1 MAKVRVHQLAK
12 ELGMSSKELIEKLK
26 TELDINVK
34 SAQSSLDE
42 RQVKL
47 IREFIEPVTVK
58 KEEKKEITPEVQ
70 APPVEGKAVKEELPV
85 EAVETQPKEEQ
96 KEEIKVPKDTVEK
109 KETVEAKEE
118 KKPEEKV
125 EKPVEEKRE
134 ERPKKSSEVRILSPE
149 ELAKRRRR
157 RRPRREEGERRQPR
171 ERRERAPRQQKER
184 KRHERP
190 QRKPVGK
197 PVDEKVTREQ
207 LEKLVASTKEA
218 REKEKEKPRTQE
230 EILAQKK
237 KEQKELEDQKKFEE
251 LMRRIEEK
259 NRAKKKKK
267 KKKKKEQVVEEVP
280 FEELSEEE
288 QLQRLIEEEE
298 RAKTVVIPEVISVRE
313 FAEKLGIEPNQL
325 LQDLITLGK
334 FVAIN
339 QPIDFETAQKVAEKY
354 GKVVKLEGAEEEEA
368 ALEAELEET
377 PDREEDL
384 LPRPPVIT
392 VMGHVDHGKT
402 TLLDYIRNTKV
413 AEREAG
419 GITQHIGASVVEA
432 ETSEGKKKLVFLDT
446 PGHEAFTAMRA
457 RGAQVTDIA
466 VLVVAADDGVMP
478 QTVEAINHAKAAGV
492 PIIVAINKIDKPGAN
507 PERVKQELTQHGLI
521 PEDWGGDTVMVP
533 VSAKTGEGVDELLEM
548 IALQADIMELKANPN
563 KLARGVVLEAKLDKK
578 RGPVATLL
586 VQNGTLK
593 VGDAIVAGLYA
604 GKIRAMFDD
613 KGRPVKEAGPATPV
627 EILGLEDVPLA
638 GDKFYVVESLEKA
651 REIAAKR
658 QELARQSALE
668 KEKRVSLEELF
679 SQMQAGE
686 VKELNVVLKA
696 DAQGSIEAIRKS
708 LEELST
714 DEVKVNVIHAGVG
727 PITENDV
734 MLAAASNA
742 IVIGF
747 NVRPD
752 SAARKAAEREK
763 VDVRTYR
770 VIYDIVDEIKKAMEG
785 LLEPEE
791 KEVYLGSAE
800 VRATFK
806 VPKVGTVAGCYVRD
820 GVIRRNANVRLVRD
834 GVVIYD
840 GKIASLKRFK
850 DDVKEVQ
857 AGYECGVGLEN
868 FNDIKVGDIIE
879 CYTIEKV
886 KREM

>member
-12 ELGMSSKELIEKLK
+12 ELGISSKELLEKLRN
-26 TELDINVK
+26 ELDMQIK
-34 SAQSSLDE
+34 SIHSSLDE
-42 RQVKL
+42 KQVMLVK
-47 IREFIEPVTVK
+47 EFIKPIEVK
-58 KEEKKEITPEVQ
+58 EELLKKEEVKEVVKEKKEVKEEKK
-70 APPVEGKAVKEELPV
+70 V
-85 EAVETQPKEEQ
+85 EAVETQPKEE
-96 KEEIKVPKDTVEK
+96 KEEVKAEEVRQPEKGEKEEREK
-109 KETVEAKEE
+109 KEERRERRR
-118 KKPEEKV
+118 
-125 EKPVEEKRE
+125 EKR
-134 ERPKKSSEVRILSPE
+134 KADVRVLSPE
-149 ELAKRRRR
+149 EIARRRR
-157 RRPRREEGERRQPR
+157 RRRKFPKRDEEAKGKKRPFK
-171 ERRERAPRQQKER
+171 KEI
-184 KRHERP
+184 K
-190 QRKPVGK
+190 
-197 PVDEKVTREQ
+197 EKKEEKITREQ
-207 LEKLVASTKEA
+207 LEKLVASTKESTV
-218 REKEKEKPRTQE
+218 KEKEKPKTQE
-230 EILAQKK
+230 ELLAEKK
-237 KEQKELEDQKKFEE
+237 REQRELEDQKRFEE
-251 LMRRIEEK
+251 LLRKIEEK
-259 NRAKKKKK
+259 NRAKKKRK
-267 KKKKKEQVVEEVP
+267 KKKKKEEPQEVP

-298 RAKTVVIPEVISVRE
+298 RARTVVIPEVISVRE
-313 FAEKLGIEPNQL
+313 FAEKLGVEPNQL
-325 LQDLITLGK
+325 LQDLISLGK

-339 QPIDFETAQKVAEKY
+339 QPIDFETAQKVAQKY
-354 GKVVKLEGAEEEEA
+354 DKVVKLEGSEEVSLGEELA
-368 ALEAELEET
+368 ET

-384 LPRPPVIT
+384 KPRPPVIT

-432 ETSEGKKKLVFLDT
+432 DTSEGKKTLVFLDT

-457 RGAQVTDIA
+457 RGAQATDIV

-507 PERVKQELTQHGLI
+507 PDRVKQELTQHGLI

-548 IALQADIMELKANPN
+548 IALQAELMELKANPN
-563 KLARGVVLEAKLDKK
+563 KPARGVVLEAKLDKK
-578 RGPVATLL
+578 RGPVATFL
-586 VQNGTLK
+586 VQSGTLK
-593 VGDAIVAGLYA
+593 VGDAVVAGLYA

-613 KGRPVKEAGPATPV
+613 KGRQVKEAPPSMPV
-627 EILGLEDVPLA
+627 EVLGLEGVPMA
-638 GDKFYVVESLEKA
+638 GDKFTVVESLEKA
-651 REIAAKR
+651 RKIAQKR
-658 QELARQSALE
+658 QELAKESALE
-668 KEKRVSLEELF
+668 KEKRVSLEDLF
-679 SQMQAGE
+679 NQMKAGE

-708 LEELST
+708 LQELST
-714 DEVKVNVIHAGVG
+714 PEVKVNVIHAGVG
-727 PITENDV
+727 PITENDI

-742 IVIGF
+742 IVVGF

-820 GVIRRNANVRLVRD
+820 GVIRRNADVRLVRD
-834 GVVIYD
+834 GVVIYE
-840 GKIASLKRFK
+840 GKISSLKRFK

-868 FNDIKVGDIIE
+868 FNDIKVGDVIE

-886 KREM
+886 KREA

>member
-12 ELGMSSKELIEKLK
+12 ELGMSSKELIEKLRE
-26 TELDINVK
+26 ELDINVK

-42 RQVKL
+42 KQVRIVK
-47 IREFIEPVTVK
+47 EFLQPVVVVEE
-58 KEEKKEITPEVQ
+58 KEEMKV
-70 APPVEGKAVKEELPV
+70 PPAEDKREEFPV
-85 EAVETQPKEEQ
+85 EAVETQPKRESEPQ
-96 KEEIKVPKDTVEK
+96 EK
-109 KETVEAKEE
+109 AKETEKPEVKVTQEEKTEKEEAKEE
-118 KKPEEKV
+118 KREEK
-125 EKPVEEKRE
+125 PR
-134 ERPKKSSEVRILSPE
+134 RTSEVRILSPE
-149 ELAKRRRR
+149 ELARRRRR
-157 RRPRREEGERRQPR
+157 RRPRREEGERRRQREKREKTPR
-171 ERRERAPRQQKER
+171 SQRDRR
-184 KRHERP
+184 RP
-190 QRKPVGK
+190 EKLEK
-197 PVDEKVTREQ
+197 KAVDERVTREQ
-207 LEKLVASTKEA
+207 LEQLVASTKEA
-218 REKEKEKPRTQE
+218 REKDKEKPRTQE

-237 KEQKELEDQKKFEE
+237 REQKELEDQKKFEE

-259 NRAKKKKK
+259 NRAKKKKR
-267 KKKKKEQVVEEVP
+267 KKKKKEEVVEEVP

-298 RAKTVVIPEVISVRE
+298 RARTVVIPEVISVRE
-313 FAEKLGIEPNQL
+313 FAEKLEVEPNQL
-325 LQDLITLGK
+325 LQDLIALGK
-334 FVAIN
+334 FIAIN

-354 GKVVKLEGAEEEEA
+354 GKVVKLEGAEEEA
-368 ALEAELEET
+368 ALEAELQET

-384 LPRPPVIT
+384 QPRPPVIT

-563 KLARGVVLEAKLDKK
+563 KPARGVVLEAKLDKK

-627 EILGLEDVPLA
+627 EVLGLEDVPLA

-668 KEKRVSLEELF
+668 KEKKVSLEELF
-679 SQMQAGE
+679 NQMQAGE

-714 DEVKVNVIHAGVG
+714 DKVKVNVIHAGVG

-770 VIYDIVDEIKKAMEG
+770 VIYDIVDEIKRAMEG

-806 VPKVGTVAGCYVRD
+806 VPKVGTVAGCYVKD

-834 GVVIYD
+834 GIVIYD

-850 DDVKEVQ
+850 DDVREVQ

-879 CYTIEKV
+879 CYTIEKLN
-886 KREM
+886 RES

>member
-1 MAKVRVHQLAK
+1 LAKVRVHQLAK
-12 ELGMSSKELIEKLK
+12 ELGISSKELLEKLRN
-26 TELDINVK
+26 ELDMQVK
-34 SAQSSLDE
+34 SVHSSLDE
-42 RQVKL
+42 KQVMLVK
-47 IREFIEPVTVK
+47 EFIKPIEV
-58 KEEKKEITPEVQ
+58 KEEKPKVREEKVEIKET
-70 APPVEGKAVKEELPV
+70 KESREQQEV
-85 EAVETQPKEEQ
+85 EAVETQPQKEVTVKEELSSQ
-96 KEEIKVPKDTVEK
+96 KAPQTKTPSPQEEK
-109 KETVEAKEE
+109 KEE
-118 KKPEEKV
+118 KKGQERR
-125 EKPVEEKRE
+125 KRSDV
-134 ERPKKSSEVRILSPE
+134 RVLSSE
-149 ELAKRRRR
+149 ELARRRR
-157 RRPRREEGERRQPR
+157 RRRRAPQRERSQAPTAQKELKEKR
-171 ERRERAPRQQKER
+171 ERRRPFRKER
-184 KRHERP
+184 PKKEE
-190 QRKPVGK
+190 
-197 PVDEKVTREQ
+197 EKVTREQ
-207 LEKLVASTKEA
+207 LEKLVASTTPKEG
-218 REKEKEKPRTQE
+218 KEKERPRSE
-230 EILAQKK
+230 EELLAQKK
-237 KEQKELEDQKKFEE
+237 KEQKELEDQKRFEE
-251 LMRRIEEK
+251 LMRKIEEK
-259 NRAKKKKK
+259 NRAKKKRK
-267 KKKKKEQVVEEVP
+267 KKKKKEEEPKEVP

-298 RAKTVVIPEVISVRE
+298 RARTVVIPEVISVRE
-313 FAEKLGIEPNQL
+313 FAEKLGVEPNQL
-325 LQDLITLGK
+325 LQELIALGK

-339 QPIDFETAQKVAEKY
+339 QPIDFETAKKVAEKY
-354 GKVVKLEGAEEEEA
+354 DKVVKLEGAEEEEE
-368 ALEAELEET
+368 ALLEEELVEK
-377 PDREEDL
+377 PDSEEEL
-384 LPRPPVIT
+384 QPRPPVIT

-419 GITQHIGASVVEA
+419 GITQHIGASVVETQ
-432 ETSEGKKKLVFLDT
+432 TSEGKKTLVFLDT

-457 RGAQVTDIA
+457 RGAQVTDIV

-507 PERVKQELTQHGLI
+507 PDRVKQELTQHGLI

-533 VSAKTGEGVDELLEM
+533 VSAKTGQGVDELLEM
-548 IALQADIMELKANPN
+548 IALQAELMELKANPN
-563 KLARGVVLEAKLDKK
+563 KPARGVVLEAKLDKK
-578 RGPVATLL
+578 RGPVATFL
-586 VQNGTLK
+586 VQSGTLK
-593 VGDAIVAGLYA
+593 VGDAVVAGLYS

-613 KGRPVKEAGPATPV
+613 KGRQVKEAGPSTPV
-627 EILGLEDVPLA
+627 EVLGLEGVPMA

-651 REIAAKR
+651 RKIAQKR
-658 QELARQSALE
+658 QELARESALE

-679 SQMQAGE
+679 AQMKAGE

-708 LEELST
+708 LEELSN

-727 PITENDV
+727 PITENDI

-752 SAARKAAEREK
+752 AAARQAAEREK
-763 VDVRTYR
+763 VGVRTYR
-770 VIYDIVDEIKKAMEG
+770 VIYDIVDEVKKAMEG

-834 GVVIYD
+834 GVVIYE

-850 DDVKEVQ
+850 EDVREVQ

-886 KREM
+886 KRES

>member
-26 TELDINVK
+26 ELEIPVK
-34 SAQSSLDE
+34 SPSSSLDE
-42 RQVKL
+42 RQVMLVK
-47 IREFIEPVTVK
+47 EFLEPVEVPVK
-58 KEEKKEITPEVQ
+58 EVIPEESKEEKKEER
-70 APPVEGKAVKEELPV
+70 KEK
-85 EAVETQPKEEQ
+85 VETLQVEVQ
-96 KEEIKVPKDTVEK
+96 KEEKTEVVEEPERK
-109 KETVEAKEE
+109 EETVSTLSVKAEE
-118 KKPEEKV
+118 TEVK
-125 EKPVEEKRE
+125 EEKRE
-134 ERPKKSSEVRILSPE
+134 ERKEEKREERGRRRTSDVRILSPE

-157 RRPRREEGERRQPR
+157 RRRPFRREEKGE
-171 ERRERAPRQQKER
+171 ER
-184 KRHERP
+184 KETRP
-190 QRKPVGK
+190 RKRDRFRKPEKEEKKKAVT
-197 PVDEKVTREQ
+197 EKVTREQ

-218 REKEKEKPRTQE
+218 REKEKPKSEKE
-230 EILAQKK
+230 LLAERKR
-237 KEQKELEDQKKFEE
+237 EQKELEDQKKFEE

-259 NRAKKKKK
+259 NRAKRKKR
-267 KKKKKEQVVEEVP
+267 KKKKKEEQVTEVP

-298 RAKTVVIPEVISVRE
+298 RARTVVIPEVISVRE
-313 FAEKLGIEPNQL
+313 FAEKLGVDPTQL
-325 LQDLITLGK
+325 LQDLIALGK
-334 FVAIN
+334 FVTIN
-339 QPIDFETAQKVAEKY
+339 QPIDFETAAKVAEKY
-354 GKVVKLEGAEEEEA
+354 DKVVKLEGAEEEV
-368 ALEAELEET
+368 LEKELEET

-384 LPRPPVIT
+384 KPRPPIIT

-402 TLLDYIRNTKV
+402 TLLDYIRNTRV

-419 GITQHIGASVVEA
+419 GITQHIGASVVEVD
-432 ETSEGKKKLVFLDT
+432 TSEGKKTLVFLDT

-507 PERVKQELTQHGLI
+507 PERVKQELTQYGLI
-521 PEDWGGDTVMVP
+521 PEDWGGDTIMVP

-548 IALQADIMELKANPN
+548 IALQAELMELKANPD
-563 KLARGVVLEAKLDKK
+563 KPARGVVLEAKLDKK

-586 VQNGTLK
+586 VQSGTLR

-604 GKIRAMFDD
+604 GKVRAMFDD
-613 KGRPVKEAGPATPV
+613 KGNPVKEAGPSIPV
-627 EILGLEDVPLA
+627 EVLGLDGVPLA
-638 GDKFYVVESLEKA
+638 GDKFVVVKDEKTA
-651 REIAAKR
+651 RKIAEKR
-658 QELARQSALE
+658 QELARESALE
-668 KEKRVSLEELF
+668 KEKKVSLEELF

-714 DEVKVNVIHAGVG
+714 DEVKVKIIHAGVG

-770 VIYDIVDEIKKAMEG
+770 VIYDIVDEVKKAMQG
-785 LLEPEE
+785 LLAPEE

-806 VPKVGTVAGCYVRD
+806 IPKVGTVAGCYVKD
-820 GVIRRNANVRLVRD
+820 GVIRRNAMVRLVRD
-834 GVVIYD
+834 GVVVYE

-850 DDVKEVQ
+850 DDVREVQ

-868 FNDIKVGDIIE
+868 FNDIKVGDVIE
-879 CYTIEKV
+879 CYTVEKV
-886 KREM
+886 ERQV

>member
-1 MAKVRVHQLAK
+1 M
-12 ELGMSSKELIEKLK
+12 
-26 TELDINVK
+26 
-34 SAQSSLDE
+34 
-42 RQVKL
+42 
-47 IREFIEPVTVK
+47 
-58 KEEKKEITPEVQ
+58 
-70 APPVEGKAVKEELPV
+70 
-85 EAVETQPKEEQ
+85 
-96 KEEIKVPKDTVEK
+96 
-109 KETVEAKEE
+109 
-118 KKPEEKV
+118 
-125 EKPVEEKRE
+125 
-134 ERPKKSSEVRILSPE
+134 
-149 ELAKRRRR
+149 
-157 RRPRREEGERRQPR
+157 
-171 ERRERAPRQQKER
+171 
-184 KRHERP
+184 
-190 QRKPVGK
+190 
-197 PVDEKVTREQ
+197 TREQ
-207 LEKLVASTKEA
+207 LEKLVASKSETSQ
-218 REKEKEKPRTQE
+218 KEKEKPKSQE

-237 KEQKELEDQKKFEE
+237 KEKRELEDQKRFEE
-251 LMRRIEEK
+251 LMRKIEEK
-259 NRAKKKKK
+259 NRAKKKRKKK
-267 KKKKKEQVVEEVP
+267 KKKKKEEVKEEVP

-298 RAKTVVIPEVISVRE
+298 KTKTVVIPEVISVRE
-313 FAEKLGIEPNQL
+313 FAEKLGVEPNQL
-325 LQDLITLGK
+325 LQDLIALGK

-339 QPIDFETAQKVAEKY
+339 QPIDFETAKKVAEKY
-354 GKVVKLEGAEEEEA
+354 DKVVKLEGAEEEEA
-368 ALEAELEET
+368 TLEAELQET

-384 LPRPPVIT
+384 KPRPPVIT

-432 ETSEGKKKLVFLDT
+432 QTSEGKKTLVFLDT

-457 RGAQVTDIA
+457 RGAQATDIV

-533 VSAKTGEGVDELLEM
+533 VSAKTGQGVDELLEM
-548 IALQADIMELKANPN
+548 IALQAELMELKANPN
-563 KLARGVVLEAKLDKK
+563 KPARGVVLEAKLDKK
-578 RGPVATLL
+578 RGPVATFL
-586 VQNGTLK
+586 VQSGTLK
-593 VGDAIVAGLYA
+593 VGDAVVAGLYA

-613 KGRPVKEAGPATPV
+613 KGRQVKEAGPSMPV
-627 EILGLEDVPLA
+627 EVLGLEGVPMA
-638 GDKFYVVESLEKA
+638 GDKFVVVESLEKA
-651 REIAAKR
+651 REIAEKR
-658 QELARQSALE
+658 QELARESALE
-668 KEKRVSLEELF
+668 REKRVSLEELF
-679 SQMQAGE
+679 AKMQAGE
-686 VKELNVVLKA
+686 VKELNIVLKA

-708 LEELST
+708 LEELSN
-714 DEVKVNVIHAGVG
+714 DEVKVSIIHAGVG
-727 PITENDV
+727 PITENDI

-770 VIYDIVDEIKKAMEG
+770 VIYDIVDEVKKAMAG

-834 GVVIYD
+834 GVVIYE

-868 FNDIKVGDIIE
+868 FNDIKVGDVIE

-886 KREM
+886 KREA

>member
-12 ELGMSSKELIEKLK
+12 ELGMSSKELIQKLRD
-26 TELDINVK
+26 ELDIQVK
-34 SAQSSLDE
+34 SVHSSLDE
-42 RQVKL
+42 KQVMLVK
-47 IREFIEPVTVK
+47 EFIKPVDVVK
-58 KEEKKEITPEVQ
+58 KKEEVKAEKEEKIKEEKKR
-70 APPVEGKAVKEELPV
+70 EELKVTV
-85 EAVETQPKEEQ
+85 EKEKVEEIEERKIEKKDLISEKTIVDEEKAKE
-96 KEEIKVPKDTVEK
+96 EEIKPK
-109 KETVEAKEE
+109 
-118 KKPEEKV
+118 
-125 EKPVEEKRE
+125 EEKRE
-134 ERPKKSSEVRILSPE
+134 KRRSEVRVLSPE
-149 ELAKRRRR
+149 ELARRRR
-157 RRPRREEGERRQPR
+157 RRRKPFKKDERGEKKPRKFKKSEKE
-171 ERRERAPRQQKER
+171 ERRERKPER
-184 KRHERP
+184 RE
-190 QRKPVGK
+190 
-197 PVDEKVTREQ
+197 EVTREQ
-207 LEKLVASTKEA
+207 LEKLVASTKEH
-218 REKEKEKPRTQE
+218 REKEKEKPKTAE
-230 EILAQKK
+230 DILAQKK

-259 NRAKKKKK
+259 NRAKKKKR
-267 KKKKKEQVVEEVP
+267 KKKKKEEVKEEIP

-298 RAKTVVIPEVISVRE
+298 KAKTVVIPEVISVRE
-313 FAEKLGIEPNQL
+313 FAERLGVEANQL
-325 LQDLITLGK
+325 LQDLIALGK

-339 QPIDFETAQKVAEKY
+339 QPIDFETASKVAEKY

-368 ALEAELEET
+368 LLEKELEEV
-377 PDREEDL
+377 PDKEEDL
-384 LPRPPVIT
+384 KPRPPIVT

-432 ETSEGKKKLVFLDT
+432 DTSEGKKTLVFLDT

-466 VLVVAADDGVMP
+466 ILVVAADDGVMP
-478 QTVEAINHAKAAGV
+478 QTIEAINHAKAAGV

-548 IALQADIMELKANPN
+548 IALQAELMELKANPD
-563 KLARGVVLEAKLDKK
+563 KPARGVVLEAKLDKK

-586 VQNGTLK
+586 VQSGTLR
-593 VGDAIVAGLYA
+593 VGDPIVAGLYA
-604 GKIRAMFDD
+604 GKVRAMFDD
-613 KGRPVKEAGPATPV
+613 KGKPVKEAGPSMPV
-627 EILGLEDVPLA
+627 EVLGLEGVPLA
-638 GDKFYVVESLEKA
+638 GDKFYVVKDEKTA
-651 REIAAKR
+651 RKIAEKR
-658 QELARQSALE
+658 QELARESALE

-679 SQMQAGE
+679 AQMQAGE
-686 VKELNVVLKA
+686 VKELNIVLKA

-708 LEELST
+708 LEELSNE
-714 DEVKVNVIHAGVG
+714 EVKVNIIHAGVG

-752 SAARKAAEREK
+752 SAARKAVEKEK

-770 VIYDIVDEIKKAMEG
+770 VIYDIVDEVKKAMQG
-785 LLEPEE
+785 LLTPEE

-806 VPKVGTVAGCYVRD
+806 VPKVGTVAGCYVKD
-820 GVIRRNANVRLVRD
+820 GVIKRNANVRLVRD

-850 DDVKEVQ
+850 DDVREVQ

-868 FNDIKVGDIIE
+868 FNDIKVGDVIE
-879 CYTIEKV
+879 CYTIEQVQK
-886 KREM
+886 EI

>member
-1 MAKVRVHQLAK
+1 
-12 ELGMSSKELIEKLK
+12 MSSKELIQKLK
-26 TELDINVK
+26 EELDINVK

-42 RQVKL
+42 RQVRI
-47 IREFIEPVTVK
+47 IREFIQPVEVEKVEK
-58 KEEKKEITPEVQ
+58 KEEKPAS
-70 APPVEGKAVKEELPV
+70 APPVVEEVKEEPKV
-85 EAVETQPKEEQ
+85 EAVETQPEKAIEER
-96 KEEIKVPKDTVEK
+96 K
-109 KETVEAKEE
+109 
-118 KKPEEKV
+118 EEKV
-125 EKPVEEKRE
+125 EKEEKEEVLEKRE
-134 ERPKKSSEVRILSPE
+134 EKKEKRSEVRVLSPE
-149 ELAKRRRR
+149 ELARRRRR
-157 RRPRREEGERRQPR
+157 RRPFRRKREEREKQPRQQR
-171 ERRERAPRQQKER
+171 ERRERPKREER
-184 KRHERP
+184 RP
-190 QRKPVGK
+190 KRKPVE
-197 PVDEKVTREQ
+197 EKVTREQ
-207 LEKLVASTKEA
+207 LEQLVTSTKEV
-218 REKEKEKPRTQE
+218 REKEKPKTQE
-230 EILAQKK
+230 EILAERKR
-237 KEQKELEDQKKFEE
+237 EQKELEDQKKFEE
-251 LMRRIEEK
+251 LLRRIEEK
-259 NRAKKKKK
+259 NRAKRKRK
-267 KKKKKEQVVEEVP
+267 KKKKKEEVVEEVP

-313 FAEKLGIEPNQL
+313 FAEKLGVEPNQV

-339 QPIDFETAQKVAEKY
+339 QPIDFETAGKVAEKY
-354 GKVVKLEGAEEEEA
+354 GKVVKLEGAEEEEK
-368 ALEAELEET
+368 ALEAELVES
-377 PDREEDL
+377 PDREEEL
-384 LPRPPVIT
+384 EPRAPIIT

-402 TLLDYIRNTKV
+402 TLLDYIRNTRV

-419 GITQHIGASVVEA
+419 GITQHIGASVVEVD
-432 ETSEGKKKLVFLDT
+432 TSEGKKKLVFLDT

-507 PERVKQELTQHGLI
+507 PDRVKQELTQHGLI
-521 PEDWGGDTVMVP
+521 PEDWGGETVMVP
-533 VSAKTGEGVDELLEM
+533 VSAKTGQGVDELLEM
-548 IALQADIMELKANPN
+548 IALQSELMELKANP
-563 KLARGVVLEAKLDKK
+563 KKPARGVVLEAKLDKK

-586 VQNGTLK
+586 IQNGTLR
-593 VGDAIVAGLYA
+593 VGDSIVAGLYA
-604 GKIRAMFDD
+604 GKVRAMFDD
-613 KGRPVKEAGPATPV
+613 KGRPVKEAGPSMPV
-627 EILGLEDVPLA
+627 EVLGLEDVPLA

-651 REIAAKR
+651 REIAQKR

-668 KEKRVSLEELF
+668 REKRVSLEELF
-679 SQMQAGE
+679 SRMQSGE

-708 LEELST
+708 LEELSN
-714 DEVKVNVIHAGVG
+714 DEVRVNVIHAGVG
-727 PITENDV
+727 PITENDI

-834 GVVIYD
+834 GVVIYE
-840 GKIASLKRFK
+840 GKISSLKRFK
-850 DDVKEVQ
+850 EDVKEVP

-868 FNDIKVGDIIE
+868 FNDIKVGDVIE

-886 KREM
+886 KKEG

>member
-26 TELDINVK
+26 ELEIPVK
-34 SAQSSLDE
+34 SPSSSLDE
-42 RQVKL
+42 RQVMLVK
-47 IREFIEPVTVK
+47 EFLEPVEVPVK
-58 KEEKKEITPEVQ
+58 EVIPEESKEEKKEER
-70 APPVEGKAVKEELPV
+70 KEK
-85 EAVETQPKEEQ
+85 VETLQVEVQ
-96 KEEIKVPKDTVEK
+96 KEEKTEIVEEPERK
-109 KETVEAKEE
+109 EETVSTLSVKAEE
-118 KKPEEKV
+118 TEVK
-125 EKPVEEKRE
+125 EEKRE
-134 ERPKKSSEVRILSPE
+134 EERKEEKKEERGRRRTSDVRILSPE

-157 RRPRREEGERRQPR
+157 RRRPFRREEKGE
-171 ERRERAPRQQKER
+171 ERRETRPR
-184 KRHERP
+184 KRDRF
-190 QRKPVGK
+190 RKPEREEKKKAVT
-197 PVDEKVTREQ
+197 EKVTREQ

-218 REKEKEKPRTQE
+218 REKEKTKSEKGL
-230 EILAQKK
+230 LAERKR
-237 KEQKELEDQKKFEE
+237 EQKELEDQKKFEE

-259 NRAKKKKK
+259 NRAKRKKR
-267 KKKKKEQVVEEVP
+267 KKKKKEEQVTEVP

-298 RAKTVVIPEVISVRE
+298 RARTVVIPEVISVRE
-313 FAEKLGIEPNQL
+313 FAEKLGVDPTQL
-325 LQDLITLGK
+325 LQDLIALGK
-334 FVAIN
+334 FVTIN
-339 QPIDFETAQKVAEKY
+339 QPIDFETAAKVAEKY
-354 GKVVKLEGAEEEEA
+354 DKVVKLEGAEEEEV
-368 ALEAELEET
+368 LEKELEET

-384 LPRPPVIT
+384 KPRPPIIT

-402 TLLDYIRNTKV
+402 TLLDYIRNTRV
-413 AEREAG
+413 TEREAG
-419 GITQHIGASVVEA
+419 GITQHIGASVVEVD
-432 ETSEGKKKLVFLDT
+432 TSEGKKTLVFLDT

-507 PERVKQELTQHGLI
+507 PERVKQELTQYGLI
-521 PEDWGGDTVMVP
+521 PEDWGGDTIMVP

-548 IALQADIMELKANPN
+548 IALQAELMELKANPD
-563 KLARGVVLEAKLDKK
+563 KPARGVVLEAKLDKK

-586 VQNGTLK
+586 VQSGTLR

-604 GKIRAMFDD
+604 GKVRAMFDD
-613 KGRPVKEAGPATPV
+613 KGNPVKEAGPSIPV
-627 EILGLEDVPLA
+627 EVLGLDGVPLA
-638 GDKFYVVESLEKA
+638 GDKFVVVKDEKTA
-651 REIAAKR
+651 RKIAEKR
-658 QELARQSALE
+658 QELARESALE
-668 KEKRVSLEELF
+668 KEKKISLEELF

-714 DEVKVNVIHAGVG
+714 DEVKVKIIHAGVG

-770 VIYDIVDEIKKAMEG
+770 VIYDIVDEVKKAMQG
-785 LLEPEE
+785 LLAPEE

-806 VPKVGTVAGCYVRD
+806 IPKVGTVAGCYVKD
-820 GVIRRNANVRLVRD
+820 GVIRRNAMVRLVRD
-834 GVVIYD
+834 GVVVYE
-840 GKIASLKRFK
+840 GRIASLKRFK
-850 DDVKEVQ
+850 DDVREVQ

-868 FNDIKVGDIIE
+868 FNDIKVGDVIE
-879 CYTIEKV
+879 CYTVEKV
-886 KREM
+886 ERQV

>member
-12 ELGMSSKELIEKLK
+12 ELGMSSKELIQKLK
-26 TELDINVK
+26 EELDINVK

-42 RQVKL
+42 RQVRI
-47 IREFIEPVTVK
+47 IREFIQPVEVEKIEK
-58 KEEKKEITPEVQ
+58 KEEKPAS
-70 APPVEGKAVKEELPV
+70 APPVVEEVKEEPKV
-85 EAVETQPKEEQ
+85 EAVETQPEKAIEER
-96 KEEIKVPKDTVEK
+96 K
-109 KETVEAKEE
+109 
-118 KKPEEKV
+118 EEKV
-125 EKPVEEKRE
+125 EKEEKEEVLEKRE
-134 ERPKKSSEVRILSPE
+134 EKKEKRSEVRVLSPE
-149 ELAKRRRR
+149 ELARRRRR
-157 RRPRREEGERRQPR
+157 RRPFRRKREEREKQPRQQR
-171 ERRERAPRQQKER
+171 ERRERPKREER
-184 KRHERP
+184 RP
-190 QRKPVGK
+190 KRKPVE
-197 PVDEKVTREQ
+197 EKVTREQ
-207 LEKLVASTKEA
+207 LEQLVTSTKEV
-218 REKEKEKPRTQE
+218 REKEKPKTQE
-230 EILAQKK
+230 EILAERKR
-237 KEQKELEDQKKFEE
+237 EQKELEDQKKFEE
-251 LMRRIEEK
+251 LLRRIEEK
-259 NRAKKKKK
+259 NRAKRKRK
-267 KKKKKEQVVEEVP
+267 KKKKKEEVVEEVP

-313 FAEKLGIEPNQL
+313 FAEKLGVEPNQV

-339 QPIDFETAQKVAEKY
+339 QPIDFETAGKVAEKY
-354 GKVVKLEGAEEEEA
+354 GKVVKLEGAEEEEK
-368 ALEAELEET
+368 ALEAELVES
-377 PDREEDL
+377 PDREEEL
-384 LPRPPVIT
+384 EPRAPIIT

-402 TLLDYIRNTKV
+402 TLLDYIRNTRV

-419 GITQHIGASVVEA
+419 GITQHIGASIVEVD
-432 ETSEGKKKLVFLDT
+432 TSEGKKKLVFLDT

-507 PERVKQELTQHGLI
+507 PDRVKQELTQHGLI
-521 PEDWGGDTVMVP
+521 PEDWGGETVMVP
-533 VSAKTGEGVDELLEM
+533 VSAKTGQGVDELLEM
-548 IALQADIMELKANPN
+548 IALQSELMELKANP
-563 KLARGVVLEAKLDKK
+563 KKPARGVVLEAKLDKK

-586 VQNGTLK
+586 IQNGTLR
-593 VGDAIVAGLYA
+593 VGDSIVAGLYA
-604 GKIRAMFDD
+604 GKVRAMFDD
-613 KGRPVKEAGPATPV
+613 KGRPVKEAGPSMPV
-627 EILGLEDVPLA
+627 EVLGLEDVPLA

-651 REIAAKR
+651 REIAQKR

-668 KEKRVSLEELF
+668 REKRVSLEELF
-679 SQMQAGE
+679 SRMQSGE

-708 LEELST
+708 LEELSN
-714 DEVKVNVIHAGVG
+714 DEVRVNVIHAGVG
-727 PITENDV
+727 PITENDI

-834 GVVIYD
+834 GVVIYE
-840 GKIASLKRFK
+840 GKISSLKRFK
-850 DDVKEVQ
+850 EDVKEVP

-868 FNDIKVGDIIE
+868 FNDIKVGDVIE

-886 KREM
+886 KKEG

>member
-12 ELGMSSKELIEKLK
+12 ELGISSKELLEKLRN
-26 TELDINVK
+26 ELDMNVK
-34 SAQSSLDE
+34 SVHSSLDE
-42 RQVKL
+42 KQVML
-47 IREFIEPVTVK
+47 VREFIKPIEVKEEPPVKEEKVEVEK
-58 KEEKKEITPEVQ
+58 KEEVK
-70 APPVEGKAVKEELPV
+70 VEEKV
-85 EAVETQPKEEQ
+85 EAVETQPE
-96 KEEIKVPKDTVEK
+96 V
-109 KETVEAKEE
+109 KEE
-118 KKPEEKV
+118 KRTSEEKEV
-125 EKPVEEKRE
+125 KREEVEEKKRE
-134 ERPKKSSEVRILSPE
+134 ERKEERREERRRRSDVRILSPE
-149 ELAKRRRR
+149 ELARRRRR
-157 RRPRREEGERRQPR
+157 RRPHRRDREGAPKGEREKR
-171 ERRERAPRQQKER
+171 ERRGKPPLRKER
-184 KRHERP
+184 FKKEE
-190 QRKPVGK
+190 
-197 PVDEKVTREQ
+197 EKITREQ
-207 LEKLVASTKEA
+207 LEKLVASKSETSQ
-218 REKEKEKPRTQE
+218 KEKEKPKSQE

-237 KEQKELEDQKKFEE
+237 KEKRELEDQKRFEE
-251 LMRRIEEK
+251 LMRKIEEK
-259 NRAKKKKK
+259 NRAKKKRKKK
-267 KKKKKEQVVEEVP
+267 KKKKKEEVKEEVP

-298 RAKTVVIPEVISVRE
+298 KTKTVVIPEVISVRE
-313 FAEKLGIEPNQL
+313 FAEKLGVEPNQL
-325 LQDLITLGK
+325 LQDLIALGK

-339 QPIDFETAQKVAEKY
+339 QPIDFETAKKVAEKY
-354 GKVVKLEGAEEEEA
+354 DKVVKLEGAEEEEA
-368 ALEAELEET
+368 TLEAELQET

-384 LPRPPVIT
+384 KPRPPVIT

-432 ETSEGKKKLVFLDT
+432 QTSEGKKTLVFLDT

-457 RGAQVTDIA
+457 RGAQATDIV

-533 VSAKTGEGVDELLEM
+533 VSAKTGQGVDELLEM
-548 IALQADIMELKANPN
+548 IALQAELMELKANPN
-563 KLARGVVLEAKLDKK
+563 KPARGVVLEAKLDKK
-578 RGPVATLL
+578 RGPVATFL
-586 VQNGTLK
+586 VQSGTLK
-593 VGDAIVAGLYA
+593 VGDAVVAGLYA

-613 KGRPVKEAGPATPV
+613 KGRQVKEAGPSMPV
-627 EILGLEDVPLA
+627 EVLGLEGVPMA
-638 GDKFYVVESLEKA
+638 GDKFVVVESLEKA
-651 REIAAKR
+651 REIAEKR
-658 QELARQSALE
+658 QELARESALE
-668 KEKRVSLEELF
+668 REKRVSLEELF
-679 SQMQAGE
+679 AKMQAGE
-686 VKELNVVLKA
+686 VKELNIVLKA

-708 LEELST
+708 LEELSN
-714 DEVKVNVIHAGVG
+714 DEVKVSIIHAGVG
-727 PITENDV
+727 PITENDI

-770 VIYDIVDEIKKAMEG
+770 VIYDIVDEVKKAMAG

-834 GVVIYD
+834 GVVIYE

-868 FNDIKVGDIIE
+868 FNDIKVGDVIE

-886 KREM
+886 KREA

>member
-12 ELGMSSKELIEKLK
+12 ELGISSKELLDKLRN
-26 TELDINVK
+26 ELDMNVK
-34 SAQSSLDE
+34 SVHSSLDE
-42 RQVKL
+42 KQVML
-47 IREFIEPVTVK
+47 VREFIKPIEV
-58 KEEKKEITPEVQ
+58 KEEK
-70 APPVEGKAVKEELPV
+70 PPVKEKKVEAKEKEEVKREEKV
-85 EAVETQPKEEQ
+85 EAVETQPAGEKVESAPGEVKREE
-96 KEEIKVPKDTVEK
+96 KV
-109 KETVEAKEE
+109 E
-118 KKPEEKV
+118 KKPEEK
-125 EKPVEEKRE
+125 RE
-134 ERPKKSSEVRILSPE
+134 ERKRRSDVRILSPE
-149 ELAKRRRR
+149 ELARRRRR
-157 RRPRREEGERRQPR
+157 RRPPRRDREGAPRGERGERGEKERRDRRDRRGRPPV
-171 ERRERAPRQQKER
+171 RRERFKKE
-184 KRHERP
+184 E
-190 QRKPVGK
+190 
-197 PVDEKVTREQ
+197 EKVTREQ
-207 LEKLVASTKEA
+207 LEKLVASTKESSQ
-218 REKEKEKPRTQE
+218 KEKEKPRTEE

-237 KEQKELEDQKKFEE
+237 REQKELEDQKRFEE
-251 LMRRIEEK
+251 LMRKIEEK

-267 KKKKKEQVVEEVP
+267 KKKKKEEVREEVP

-298 RAKTVVIPEVISVRE
+298 KAKTVIIPEVISVRE
-313 FAEKLGIEPNQL
+313 FAEKLGVEPNQL
-325 LQDLITLGK
+325 LQDLIALGK

-339 QPIDFETAQKVAEKY
+339 QPIDFETAGKVAEKY
-354 GKVVKLEGAEEEEA
+354 GKVVKLEGAEEEETL
-368 ALEAELEET
+368 LEAELEET

-384 LPRPPVIT
+384 KPRPPVIT

-432 ETSEGKKKLVFLDT
+432 DTSEGKKTLVFLDT

-457 RGAQVTDIA
+457 RGAQATDIV

-478 QTVEAINHAKAAGV
+478 QTIEAINHAKAAGV

-507 PERVKQELTQHGLI
+507 PDRVKQELTQHGLI

-533 VSAKTGEGVDELLEM
+533 VSAKTGQGVDELLEM
-548 IALQADIMELKANPN
+548 IALQAELMELKANPN
-563 KLARGVVLEAKLDKK
+563 KPARGVVLEAKLDKK
-578 RGPVATLL
+578 RGPVATFL
-586 VQNGTLK
+586 VQSGTLK
-593 VGDAIVAGLYA
+593 VGDAVVAGLYA
-604 GKIRAMFDD
+604 GKVRAMFDD
-613 KGRPVKEAGPATPV
+613 KGRQVKEAGPSMPV
-627 EILGLEDVPLA
+627 EVLGLEGVPMA

-651 REIAAKR
+651 RKIAEKR
-658 QELARQSALE
+658 QELARESALE

-679 SQMQAGE
+679 ARMQAGE
-686 VKELNVVLKA
+686 VKELDIILKA

-727 PITENDV
+727 PITENDI

-752 SAARKAAEREK
+752 SAARQAAEREK

-770 VIYDIVDEIKKAMEG
+770 VIYDIVDEVKKAMAG

-850 DDVKEVQ
+850 DDVREVQ

-868 FNDIKVGDIIE
+868 FNDIKVGDVIE

-886 KREM
+886 EREV

>member
-1 MAKVRVHQLAK
+1 MAKIRVHQLAK
-12 ELGMSSKELIEKLK
+12 ELGMTSKELIQKLK
-26 TELDINVK
+26 EELDIHVK
-34 SAQSSLDE
+34 SVHSSLDE
-42 RQVKL
+42 KQVMLVK
-47 IREFIEPVTVK
+47 EFIKPVDVVK
-58 KEEKKEITPEVQ
+58 KEEEKESEKKKR
-70 APPVEGKAVKEELPV
+70 ADKVERVEKTDVTVEKEEKTEEIKEQKEV
-85 EAVETQPKEEQ
+85 EEKTVISQKETAIGEKSEKEAELEQ
-96 KEEIKVPKDTVEK
+96 KEEKRERRRSEVRVLSSEELMKRRRKRRRSFRKGEKGEKKPRKFRKTEEK
-109 KETVEAKEE
+109 KEKRFEKKEE
-118 KKPEEKV
+118 
-125 EKPVEEKRE
+125 
-134 ERPKKSSEVRILSPE
+134 
-149 ELAKRRRR
+149 
-157 RRPRREEGERRQPR
+157 
-171 ERRERAPRQQKER
+171 
-184 KRHERP
+184 
-190 QRKPVGK
+190 
-197 PVDEKVTREQ
+197 VTREQ
-207 LEKLVASTKEA
+207 LEKLVASKQEH
-218 REKEKEKPRTQE
+218 REKEKEKPKTTE
-230 EILAQKK
+230 DILAQKK
-237 KEQKELEDQKKFEE
+237 REQKELEDQKKFEE

-259 NRAKKKKK
+259 NRAKRKKR
-267 KKKKKEQVVEEVP
+267 KKKKKEEVKEEVP

-298 RAKTVVIPEVISVRE
+298 REKTVVIPEVISVRE
-313 FAEKLGIEPNQL
+313 FAEKLGVEANQV
-325 LQDLITLGK
+325 LQDLIALGK

-339 QPIDFETAQKVAEKY
+339 QPIDFETASKVAEKY
-354 GKVVKLEGAEEEEA
+354 GKVVKLEGAEEEETL
-368 ALEAELEET
+368 LEKELEEM
-377 PDREEDL
+377 PDKEEDL
-384 LPRPPVIT
+384 KPRPPVIT

-432 ETSEGKKKLVFLDT
+432 NTSEGKKTLVFLDT

-548 IALQADIMELKANPN
+548 IALQAELMELKANPD
-563 KLARGVVLEAKLDKK
+563 KPARGVVLEAKLDKK

-586 VQNGTLK
+586 VQSGTLK
-593 VGDAIVAGLYA
+593 IGDPIVAGLYA
-604 GKIRAMFDD
+604 GKVRAMFDD
-613 KGRPVKEAGPATPV
+613 KGKPVKEAGPSIPV
-627 EILGLEDVPLA
+627 EVLGLEGVPLA
-638 GDKFYVVESLEKA
+638 GDKFYVVKDEKTA
-651 REIAAKR
+651 RKIAEKR
-658 QELARQSALE
+658 QELARESALE

-679 SQMQAGE
+679 AQMQAGE
-686 VKELNVVLKA
+686 IKELNIVLKA

-708 LEELST
+708 LEELSNE
-714 DEVKVNVIHAGVG
+714 EVKVNIIHAGVG

-770 VIYDIVDEIKKAMEG
+770 VIYDIIDEVKKAMQG
-785 LLEPEE
+785 LLAPEE

-806 VPKVGTVAGCYVRD
+806 VPKVGTVAGCYVKD

-850 DDVKEVQ
+850 DDVREVQ

-868 FNDIKVGDIIE
+868 FNDIKVGDVIE
-879 CYTIEKV
+879 CYTIEEV
-886 KREM
+886 KREI

>member
-1 MAKVRVHQLAK
+1 MAKVRVYQLAK
-12 ELGMSSKELIEKLK
+12 ELGMSSKELIKKLRE
-26 TELDINVK
+26 ELDISVK
-34 SAQSSLDE
+34 SASSSLDDK
-42 RQVKL
+42 QVMIIK
-47 IREFIEPVTVK
+47 EFFEPVEIKKEEPVPPAKEEVK
-58 KEEKKEITPEVQ
+58 EVPEVKREEKRPEEVEQKEAVEKVRETEEVKSEAPPISSVSKEEEKVEEKEEEKKEER
-70 APPVEGKAVKEELPV
+70 
-85 EAVETQPKEEQ
+85 
-96 KEEIKVPKDTVEK
+96 K
-109 KETVEAKEE
+109 K
-118 KKPEEKV
+118 
-125 EKPVEEKRE
+125 R
-134 ERPKKSSEVRILSPE
+134 SSEVRILSPE
-149 ELAKRRRR
+149 ELARRRR
-157 RRPRREEGERRQPR
+157 RRRKPRREEGRDERRRPSRKGEKPAGKKEGRPR
-171 ERRERAPRQQKER
+171 RKE
-184 KRHERP
+184 
-190 QRKPVGK
+190 KPVE
-197 PVDEKVTREQ
+197 EKVTREQ
-207 LEKLVASTKEA
+207 LEKLVASTKEQ
-218 REKEKEKPRTQE
+218 REKAKPKSEE
-230 EILAQKK
+230 EILAEKRR
-237 KEQKELEDQKKFEE
+237 EQKELEDQKKFEE

-259 NRAKKKKK
+259 NRAKKKRK
-267 KKKKKEQVVEEVP
+267 KKKKKEVVEEVP

-313 FAEKLGIEPNQL
+313 FAERLGVEPNQL
-325 LQDLITLGK
+325 LQDLIALGK

-354 GKVVKLEGAEEEEA
+354 GKVVKLEGAEEEEGI
-368 ALEAELEET
+368 LEKELEEL
-377 PDREEDL
+377 PDKEEDL
-384 LPRPPVIT
+384 RPRPPVVT

-432 ETSEGKKKLVFLDT
+432 ETSEGKKRIVFLDT

-507 PERVKQELTQHGLI
+507 PEKVKQELTQHGLI

-548 IALQADIMELKANPN
+548 IALQAELMELKANPN
-563 KLARGVVLEAKLDKK
+563 KPARGVVLEAKLDKK

-586 VQNGTLK
+586 VQSGTLK
-593 VGDAIVAGLYA
+593 VGDALVAGLYA
-604 GKIRAMFDD
+604 GKVRAMFDD
-613 KGRPVKEAGPATPV
+613 KGKQIKEAGPAIPV
-627 EILGLEDVPLA
+627 EILGLEGVPLA
-638 GDKFYVVESLEKA
+638 GDKFYVVKDLETA
-651 REIAAKR
+651 RKIAEKR
-658 QELARQSALE
+658 QELARETALE
-668 KEKRVSLEELF
+668 KEKKVSLEDLF
-679 SQMQAGE
+679 AQMKAGE

-714 DEVKVNVIHAGVG
+714 DEVKVNIIHAGVG

-734 MLAAASNA
+734 LLAAASNA

-752 SAARKAAEREK
+752 AAARKAAEREK
-763 VDVRTYR
+763 VEIRTYR
-770 VIYDIVDEIKKAMEG
+770 VIYDIVDEVKKAMQG

-806 VPKVGTVAGCYVRD
+806 IPKVGTVAGCYVRD

-834 GVVIYD
+834 GIVIYE

-850 DDVKEVQ
+850 EDVREVQ
-857 AGYECGVGLEN
+857 AGYECGIGLEN
-868 FNDIKVGDIIE
+868 FNDIKIGDIIE

-886 KREM
+886 EREL

>member
-1 MAKVRVHQLAK
+1 LAKVRVHQLAK
-12 ELGMSSKELIEKLK
+12 ELGMSSKELIEKLRS
-26 TELDINVK
+26 ELDINVK

-42 RQVKL
+42 RQVRIVK
-47 IREFIEPVTVK
+47 EFLQPVVVEEEKEVK
-58 KEEKKEITPEVQ
+58 APPVKEEKVEELPAEAVKTQPEEVKE
-70 APPVEGKAVKEELPV
+70 GVKEEV
-85 EAVETQPKEEQ
+85 EV
-96 KEEIKVPKDTVEK
+96 
-109 KETVEAKEE
+109 KETTTIETEKTEEKRETEEVKQEVSSQE
-118 KKPEEKV
+118 KKPEEKK
-125 EKPVEEKRE
+125 ETG
-134 ERPKKSSEVRILSPE
+134 ERPKRASEVRILSPE
-149 ELAKRRRR
+149 ELARRRRR
-157 RRPRREEGERRQPR
+157 RRPRREEGERRRPR
-171 ERRERAPRQQKER
+171 ERRERAPRQQRER
-184 KRHERP
+184 KRPERP
-190 QRKPVGK
+190 QRAQKPI
-197 PVDEKVTREQ
+197 DEKVTREQ
-207 LEKLVASTKEA
+207 LEKLVASTKES
-218 REKEKEKPRTQE
+218 REKEKPRTQE

-237 KEQKELEDQKKFEE
+237 REQKELEDQKKFEE
-251 LMRRIEEK
+251 LMRKIEEK
-259 NRAKKKKK
+259 NRAKRKKR
-267 KKKKKEQVVEEVP
+267 KKKKKEEVVEEVP

-313 FAEKLGIEPNQL
+313 FAEKLGVEPNQL
-325 LQDLITLGK
+325 LQDLIALGK

-339 QPIDFETAQKVAEKY
+339 QPIDFETAAKVAEKY

-368 ALEAELEET
+368 ALEAELQET

-384 LPRPPVIT
+384 KPRPPVIT

-432 ETSEGKKKLVFLDT
+432 ETSEGKKRLVFLDT

-563 KLARGVVLEAKLDKK
+563 KPARGVVLEAKLDKK

-613 KGRPVKEAGPATPV
+613 KGRPVKEAGPAMPV
-627 EILGLEDVPLA
+627 EVLGLEDVPLA

-679 SQMQAGE
+679 SQMKAGE
-686 VKELNVVLKA
+686 VKELNIVLKA

-770 VIYDIVDEIKKAMEG
+770 VIYDIVDEVKKAMQG

-850 DDVKEVQ
+850 EDVREVQ

-868 FNDIKVGDIIE
+868 FNDIKIGDIIE

-886 KREM
+886 KREI

>member
-1 MAKVRVHQLAK
+1 LAKVRVHQLAK

-26 TELDINVK
+26 ELEIPVK
-34 SAQSSLDE
+34 SPSSSLDE
-42 RQVKL
+42 RQVMLVK
-47 IREFIEPVTVK
+47 EFLEPVEVPVK
-58 KEEKKEITPEVQ
+58 EVIPEESKEEKKEER
-70 APPVEGKAVKEELPV
+70 KEK
-85 EAVETQPKEEQ
+85 VETLQVEVQ
-96 KEEIKVPKDTVEK
+96 KEEKTEIVEEPERK
-109 KETVEAKEE
+109 EETVSTLSVKAEE
-118 KKPEEKV
+118 TEVK
-125 EKPVEEKRE
+125 EEKRE
-134 ERPKKSSEVRILSPE
+134 EERKEEKKEERGRRRTSDVRILSPE

-157 RRPRREEGERRQPR
+157 RRRPFRREEKGE
-171 ERRERAPRQQKER
+171 ERRETRPR
-184 KRHERP
+184 KRDRF
-190 QRKPVGK
+190 RKPEREEKKKAVT
-197 PVDEKVTREQ
+197 EKVTREQ

-218 REKEKEKPRTQE
+218 REKEKTKSEKGL
-230 EILAQKK
+230 LAERKR
-237 KEQKELEDQKKFEE
+237 EQKELEDQKKFEE

-259 NRAKKKKK
+259 NRAKRKKR
-267 KKKKKEQVVEEVP
+267 KKKKKEEQVTEVP

-298 RAKTVVIPEVISVRE
+298 RARTVVIPEVISVRE
-313 FAEKLGIEPNQL
+313 FAEKLGVDPTQL
-325 LQDLITLGK
+325 LQDLIALGK
-334 FVAIN
+334 FVTIN
-339 QPIDFETAQKVAEKY
+339 QPIDFETAAKVAEKY
-354 GKVVKLEGAEEEEA
+354 DKVVKLEGAEEEEV
-368 ALEAELEET
+368 LEKELEET

-384 LPRPPVIT
+384 KPRPPIIT

-402 TLLDYIRNTKV
+402 TLLDYIRNTRV
-413 AEREAG
+413 TEREAG
-419 GITQHIGASVVEA
+419 GITQHIGASVVEVD
-432 ETSEGKKKLVFLDT
+432 TSEGKKTLVFLDT

-507 PERVKQELTQHGLI
+507 PERVKQELTQYGLI
-521 PEDWGGDTVMVP
+521 PEDWGGDTIMVP

-548 IALQADIMELKANPN
+548 IALQAELMELKANPD
-563 KLARGVVLEAKLDKK
+563 KPARGVVLEAKLDKK

-586 VQNGTLK
+586 VQSGTLR

-604 GKIRAMFDD
+604 GKVRAMFDD
-613 KGRPVKEAGPATPV
+613 KGNPVKEAGPSIPV
-627 EILGLEDVPLA
+627 EVLGLDGVPLA
-638 GDKFYVVESLEKA
+638 GDKFVVVKDEKTA
-651 REIAAKR
+651 RKIAEKR
-658 QELARQSALE
+658 QELARESALE
-668 KEKRVSLEELF
+668 KEKKISLEELF

-714 DEVKVNVIHAGVG
+714 DEVKVKIIHAGVG

-770 VIYDIVDEIKKAMEG
+770 VIYDIVDEVKKAMQG
-785 LLEPEE
+785 LLAPEE

-806 VPKVGTVAGCYVRD
+806 IPKVGTVAGCYVKD
-820 GVIRRNANVRLVRD
+820 GVIRRNAMVRLVRD
-834 GVVIYD
+834 GVVVYE
-840 GKIASLKRFK
+840 GRIASLKRFK
-850 DDVKEVQ
+850 DDVREVQ

-868 FNDIKVGDIIE
+868 FNDIKVGDVIE
-879 CYTIEKV
+879 CYTVEKV
-886 KREM
+886 ERQV

>member
-1 MAKVRVHQLAK
+1 LAKVRVHQLAK
-12 ELGMSSKELIEKLK
+12 ELGISSKELLKKLRE
-26 TELDINVK
+26 ELDMQVK
-34 SAQSSLDE
+34 SVHSSLDE
-42 RQVKL
+42 RQVMLVK
-47 IREFIEPVTVK
+47 EFIKPIEV
-58 KEEKKEITPEVQ
+58 KEEK
-70 APPVEGKAVKEELPV
+70 PPVKEEKVEVKEEKVEEKRV
-85 EAVETQPKEEQ
+85 EAVETQPVKEEAPQ
-96 KEEIKVPKDTVEK
+96 KPQPKEKEEVK
-109 KETVEAKEE
+109 
-118 KKPEEKV
+118 
-125 EKPVEEKRE
+125 EEKRE
-134 ERPKKSSEVRILSPE
+134 ERRDERKKRSDVRILSPE
-149 ELAKRRRR
+149 ELARRRRRR
-157 RRPRREEGERRQPR
+157 RRPPHRREEREGAPKAEREKR
-171 ERRERAPRQQKER
+171 ERRKPPVRKER
-184 KRHERP
+184 FKKEEE
-190 QRKPVGK
+190 Q
-197 PVDEKVTREQ
+197 VTREQ
-207 LEKLVASTKEA
+207 LEKLVASTKESSQ
-218 REKEKEKPRTQE
+218 KEKEKPRSEE

-237 KEQKELEDQKKFEE
+237 KEQKELEDQKRFEE
-251 LMRRIEEK
+251 LMRKIEEK
-259 NRAKKKKK
+259 NRAKKKRK
-267 KKKKKEQVVEEVP
+267 KKKKKEEVREEVP

-313 FAEKLGIEPNQL
+313 FAEKLGVEPNQL
-325 LQDLITLGK
+325 LQDLIALGK

-339 QPIDFETAQKVAEKY
+339 QPIDFETAKKVAEKY
-354 GKVVKLEGAEEEEA
+354 DKVVKLEGAEEEELL
-368 ALEAELEET
+368 LEAELEET

-384 LPRPPVIT
+384 KPRPPVIT

-432 ETSEGKKKLVFLDT
+432 DTSEGKKTLVFLDT

-457 RGAQVTDIA
+457 RGAQATDI
-466 VLVVAADDGVMP
+466 VILVVAADDGVMP
-478 QTVEAINHAKAAGV
+478 QTIEAINHAKAAGV

-507 PERVKQELTQHGLI
+507 PDKVKQELTQHGLI
-521 PEDWGGDTVMVP
+521 PEDWGGETVMVP
-533 VSAKTGEGVDELLEM
+533 VSAKTGQGVDELLEM
-548 IALQADIMELKANPN
+548 IALQAELMELKANPN
-563 KLARGVVLEAKLDKK
+563 KPARGVVLEAKLDKK
-578 RGPVATLL
+578 RGPVATFL
-586 VQNGTLK
+586 VQSGTLK
-593 VGDAIVAGLYA
+593 VGDAVVAGLYA

-613 KGRPVKEAGPATPV
+613 KGRPVKEAGPAMPV
-627 EILGLEDVPLA
+627 EVLGLEGVPMA
-638 GDKFYVVESLEKA
+638 GDKFYAVESLEKA
-651 REIAAKR
+651 RKIAEKR
-658 QELARQSALE
+658 QELARESALE
-668 KEKRVSLEELF
+668 REKRVSLEELF
-679 SQMQAGE
+679 AQMQAGE
-686 VKELNVVLKA
+686 VKELNIVLKA

-727 PITENDV
+727 PITENDI

-752 SAARKAAEREK
+752 SAARQAAEREK

-770 VIYDIVDEIKKAMEG
+770 VIYDIVDEVKKAMAG

-850 DDVKEVQ
+850 DDVREVQ

-868 FNDIKVGDIIE
+868 FNDIKVGDVIE

-886 KREM
+886 KREL

>member
-1 MAKVRVHQLAK
+1 
-12 ELGMSSKELIEKLK
+12 MSSKELIQKLRD
-26 TELDINVK
+26 ELDIQVK
-34 SAQSSLDE
+34 SVHSSLDE
-42 RQVKL
+42 KQVMLVK
-47 IREFIEPVTVK
+47 EFIKPVDVVK
-58 KEEKKEITPEVQ
+58 KKEEVKAEKEEKIKEEKKR
-70 APPVEGKAVKEELPV
+70 EELKVTV
-85 EAVETQPKEEQ
+85 EKEKVEEIEERKIEKKDLISEKTIVDEEKAKE
-96 KEEIKVPKDTVEK
+96 EEIKPK
-109 KETVEAKEE
+109 
-118 KKPEEKV
+118 
-125 EKPVEEKRE
+125 EEKRE
-134 ERPKKSSEVRILSPE
+134 KRRSEVRVLSPE
-149 ELAKRRRR
+149 ELARRRR
-157 RRPRREEGERRQPR
+157 RRRKPFKKDERGEKKPRKFKKPEKE
-171 ERRERAPRQQKER
+171 ERRERKPER
-184 KRHERP
+184 RE
-190 QRKPVGK
+190 
-197 PVDEKVTREQ
+197 EVTREQ
-207 LEKLVASTKEA
+207 LEKLVASTKEH
-218 REKEKEKPRTQE
+218 REKEKEKPKTAE
-230 EILAQKK
+230 DILAQKK

-259 NRAKKKKK
+259 NRAKKKKR
-267 KKKKKEQVVEEVP
+267 KKKKKEVKEEIP

-298 RAKTVVIPEVISVRE
+298 KAKTVVIPEVISVRE
-313 FAEKLGIEPNQL
+313 FAERLGVEANQL
-325 LQDLITLGK
+325 LQDLIALGK

-339 QPIDFETAQKVAEKY
+339 QPIDFETASKVAEKY

-368 ALEAELEET
+368 LLEKELEEV
-377 PDREEDL
+377 PDKEEDL
-384 LPRPPVIT
+384 KPRPPIVT

-432 ETSEGKKKLVFLDT
+432 DTSEGKKTLVFLDT

-466 VLVVAADDGVMP
+466 ILVVAADDGVMP
-478 QTVEAINHAKAAGV
+478 QTIEAINHAKAAGV

-548 IALQADIMELKANPN
+548 IALQAELMELKANPD
-563 KLARGVVLEAKLDKK
+563 KPARGVVLEAKLDKK

-586 VQNGTLK
+586 VQSGTLR
-593 VGDAIVAGLYA
+593 VGDPIVAGLYA
-604 GKIRAMFDD
+604 GKVRAMFDD
-613 KGRPVKEAGPATPV
+613 KGKPVKEAGPSMPV
-627 EILGLEDVPLA
+627 EVLGLEGVPLA
-638 GDKFYVVESLEKA
+638 GDKFYVVKDEKTA
-651 REIAAKR
+651 RKIAEKR
-658 QELARQSALE
+658 QELARESALE

-679 SQMQAGE
+679 AQMQAGE
-686 VKELNVVLKA
+686 VKELNIVLKA

-708 LEELST
+708 LEELSNE
-714 DEVKVNVIHAGVG
+714 EVKVNIIHAGVG

-752 SAARKAAEREK
+752 SAARKAAEKEK

-770 VIYDIVDEIKKAMEG
+770 VIYDIVDEVKKAMQG
-785 LLEPEE
+785 LLTPEE

-806 VPKVGTVAGCYVRD
+806 VPKVGTVAGCYVKD
-820 GVIRRNANVRLVRD
+820 GVIKRNANVRLVRD

-850 DDVKEVQ
+850 DDVREVQ

-868 FNDIKVGDIIE
+868 FNDIKVGDVIE
-879 CYTIEKV
+879 CYTIEQVQK
-886 KREM
+886 EI

>member
-1 MAKVRVHQLAK
+1 MAKVRVYQLAK
-12 ELGMSSKELIEKLK
+12 ELGMSSKELIKKLRE
-26 TELDINVK
+26 ELDISVK
-34 SAQSSLDE
+34 SASSSLDDK
-42 RQVKL
+42 QVMIIK
-47 IREFIEPVTVK
+47 EFFEPVEIKKEEPVPPAKEEVK
-58 KEEKKEITPEVQ
+58 EVPEVKREEKRPEEVEQKEVVEKVREAKEVKSEAPPISPVSKEEEKVEEKEEEKKE
-70 APPVEGKAVKEELPV
+70 GR
-85 EAVETQPKEEQ
+85 
-96 KEEIKVPKDTVEK
+96 K
-109 KETVEAKEE
+109 K
-118 KKPEEKV
+118 
-125 EKPVEEKRE
+125 R
-134 ERPKKSSEVRILSPE
+134 SSEVRILSPE
-149 ELAKRRRR
+149 ELARRRRRR
-157 RRPRREEGERRQPR
+157 RRPRREEGRDERRRPSRKGEKPAGKKEGRPR
-171 ERRERAPRQQKER
+171 RKE
-184 KRHERP
+184 
-190 QRKPVGK
+190 KPVE
-197 PVDEKVTREQ
+197 EKVTREQ
-207 LEKLVASTKEA
+207 LEKLVASTKEQ
-218 REKEKEKPRTQE
+218 REKAKPKREE
-230 EILAQKK
+230 EILAEKK
-237 KEQKELEDQKKFEE
+237 REQKELEDQKKFEE

-259 NRAKKKKK
+259 NRAKKKRK
-267 KKKKKEQVVEEVP
+267 KKKKKEVVEEIP

-313 FAEKLGIEPNQL
+313 FAERLGVEPNQL
-325 LQDLITLGK
+325 LQDLIALGK

-354 GKVVKLEGAEEEEA
+354 GKVVKLEGAEEEEGI
-368 ALEAELEET
+368 LEKELEEL
-377 PDREEDL
+377 PDKEEDL
-384 LPRPPVIT
+384 KPRPPVVT

-432 ETSEGKKKLVFLDT
+432 ETSEGKKRIVFLDT

-492 PIIVAINKIDKPGAN
+492 PIVVAINKIDKPGAN
-507 PERVKQELTQHGLI
+507 PEKVKQELTQHGLI

-548 IALQADIMELKANPN
+548 IVLQAELMELKANPN
-563 KLARGVVLEAKLDKK
+563 KPARGVVLEAKLDKK

-586 VQNGTLK
+586 VQSGTLK
-593 VGDAIVAGLYA
+593 VGDALVAGLYA
-604 GKIRAMFDD
+604 GKVRAMFDD
-613 KGRPVKEAGPATPV
+613 KGKQIKEAGPAMPV
-627 EILGLEDVPLA
+627 EILGLEGVPLA
-638 GDKFYVVESLEKA
+638 GDKFYVVKDLETA
-651 REIAAKR
+651 RKIAEKR
-658 QELARQSALE
+658 QELARETALE
-668 KEKRVSLEELF
+668 KEKRVSLEDLF
-679 SQMQAGE
+679 AQMKAGE

-714 DEVKVNVIHAGVG
+714 DEVKVNIIHAGVG

-734 MLAAASNA
+734 LLAAASNA

-752 SAARKAAEREK
+752 AAARKAAEREK
-763 VDVRTYR
+763 VEIRTYR
-770 VIYDIVDEIKKAMEG
+770 VIYDIVDEVKKAMQG

-806 VPKVGTVAGCYVRD
+806 IPRVGTVAGCYVRG

-834 GVVIYD
+834 GVVIYE

-850 DDVKEVQ
+850 EDVREVQ
-857 AGYECGVGLEN
+857 AGYECGIGLEN

-886 KREM
+886 EREL

>member
-12 ELGMSSKELIEKLK
+12 ELGIPSKELLQKLRN
-26 TELDINVK
+26 ELDMQVK
-34 SAQSSLDE
+34 SIHSSLDE
-42 RQVKL
+42 KQVMLVK
-47 IREFIEPVTVK
+47 EFIKPIEV
-58 KEEKKEITPEVQ
+58 KEEKP
-70 APPVEGKAVKEELPV
+70 APVK
-85 EAVETQPKEEQ
+85 
-96 KEEIKVPKDTVEK
+96 
-109 KETVEAKEE
+109 
-118 KKPEEKV
+118 EEKV
-125 EKPVEEKRE
+125 EKREEVKLEEKVEAVKTQPVEVQKEAPSPKEEVKREEKVEKSEERERKREEKR
-134 ERPKKSSEVRILSPE
+134 RSDVRILSPE
-149 ELAKRRRR
+149 ELARRRR
-157 RRPRREEGERRQPR
+157 RRRKPQRREEARERGEKR
-171 ERRERAPRQQKER
+171 ERRERRGKPPVRKER
-184 KRHERP
+184 FKKEE
-190 QRKPVGK
+190 
-197 PVDEKVTREQ
+197 EKVTREQ
-207 LEKLVASTKEA
+207 LEKLVASTKESTQ
-218 REKEKEKPRTQE
+218 KEKEKPRTEE
-230 EILAQKK
+230 EIRAQKK
-237 KEQKELEDQKKFEE
+237 REQKELEDQKRFEE
-251 LMRRIEEK
+251 LMRKIEEK
-259 NRAKKKKK
+259 NRAKKKKR
-267 KKKKKEQVVEEVP
+267 KKKKEEVKEEVP

-298 RAKTVVIPEVISVRE
+298 RAKTVIITEVISVRE
-313 FAEKLGIEPNQL
+313 FAEKLGVEPNQL
-325 LQDLITLGK
+325 LQDLIALGK

-339 QPIDFETAQKVAEKY
+339 QPIDFETAKKVAEKY

-368 ALEAELEET
+368 VLEAELEET

-384 LPRPPVIT
+384 RPRPPVIT

-432 ETSEGKKKLVFLDT
+432 DTSEGKKTLVFLDT

-457 RGAQVTDIA
+457 RGAQATDIV

-507 PERVKQELTQHGLI
+507 PDRVKQELTQHGLI

-533 VSAKTGEGVDELLEM
+533 VSAKTGQGVDELLEM
-548 IALQADIMELKANPN
+548 IALQAELMELKANPN
-563 KLARGVVLEAKLDKK
+563 KPARGVVLEAKLDKK
-578 RGPVATLL
+578 RGPVATFL
-586 VQNGTLK
+586 VQSGTLK
-593 VGDAIVAGLYA
+593 VGDAVVAGLYA

-613 KGRPVKEAGPATPV
+613 KGRQVKEAGPSMPV
-627 EILGLEDVPLA
+627 EVLGLEGVPMA

-651 REIAAKR
+651 RKIAEKR
-658 QELARQSALE
+658 QELARESALE
-668 KEKRVSLEELF
+668 KEKRVSLEDLF
-679 SQMQAGE
+679 SRMQSGE
-686 VKELNVVLKA
+686 VKELNIVLKA

-727 PITENDV
+727 PITENDI

-752 SAARKAAEREK
+752 SAARQAAEREK

-770 VIYDIVDEIKKAMEG
+770 VIYDIVDEVKKAMSG

-850 DDVKEVQ
+850 EDVREVQ

-886 KREM
+886 EREV

>member
-12 ELGMSSKELIEKLK
+12 ELGMSSKELIEKLR

-34 SAQSSLDE
+34 SAQSGLDE
-42 RQVKL
+42 RQVR
-47 IREFIEPVTVK
+47 IVREFLQPV
-58 KEEKKEITPEVQ
+58 
-70 APPVEGKAVKEELPV
+70 
-85 EAVETQPKEEQ
+85 
-96 KEEIKVPKDTVEK
+96 TVEK
-109 KETVEAKEE
+109 KEKAKTH
-118 KKPEEKV
+118 
-125 EKPVEEKRE
+125 PVEEKQKLQAEAVKVQPEEEKRPEKEKPTRQEEEQKAEKQEETKVEKKTEEVATERE
-134 ERPKKSSEVRILSPE
+134 EKKQRKGSEVRILSPE
-149 ELAKRRRR
+149 ELARRRRR
-157 RRPRREEGERRQPR
+157 RRPRREEGEHRRPR
-171 ERRERAPRQQKER
+171 GKGRPPRQQRERKRPERAEKER
-184 KRHERP
+184 K
-190 QRKPVGK
+190 PVE
-197 PVDEKVTREQ
+197 EKVTREQ

-230 EILAQKK
+230 EILAQRK

-259 NRAKKKKK
+259 NRAKRKKR
-267 KKKKKEQVVEEVP
+267 KKKKKEEPVEEIP

-313 FAEKLGIEPNQL
+313 FAERLGVEPNQL
-325 LQDLITLGK
+325 LQDLIALGK

-354 GKVVKLEGAEEEEA
+354 GKVVKLEGAEEETT
-368 ALEAELEET
+368 LEAELQET

-384 LPRPPVIT
+384 KPRPPVIT

-419 GITQHIGASVVEA
+419 GITQHIGASVVEVD
-432 ETSEGKKKLVFLDT
+432 TSEGKKKLVFLDT

-548 IALQADIMELKANPN
+548 IALQADIMELKANPD
-563 KLARGVVLEAKLDKK
+563 KPARGVVLEAKLDKK

-593 VGDAIVAGLYA
+593 IGDAVVAGLYA

-613 KGRPVKEAGPATPV
+613 KGRPVKEAGPAMPV
-627 EILGLEDVPLA
+627 EVLGLEDVPLA

-668 KEKRVSLEELF
+668 REKRVSLEELF
-679 SQMQAGE
+679 SQMKAGE
-686 VKELNVVLKA
+686 IKELNVVLKA
-696 DAQGSIEAIRKS
+696 DAQGSVEAIRKS

-714 DEVKVNVIHAGVG
+714 DEVKVNIIHAGVG

-752 SAARKAAEREK
+752 SAARKAAEKEK

-820 GVIRRNANVRLVRD
+820 GVIRRNASVRLVRD

-850 DDVKEVQ
+850 EDVREVQ

-868 FNDIKVGDIIE
+868 FNDIKVGDVIE

-886 KREM
+886 NREI